1 MANFRI
7 EIPITPSDCVQLY
20 TLEVRQT
27 GTLVWNTIPNTIQP
41 SGGIQFV
48 VAGGAYDYRLTK
60 TCCNGSRSASVVGTF
75 NAV

>member
-1 MANFRI
+1 MANFLI

-20 TLEVRQT
+20 TLEVRQV
-27 GTLVWNTIPNTIQP
+27 GVLQWSQIPNTIQP
-41 SGGIQFV
+41 GGNIRFV
-48 VAGGAYDYRLTK
+48 VAGGNYQFRLTK